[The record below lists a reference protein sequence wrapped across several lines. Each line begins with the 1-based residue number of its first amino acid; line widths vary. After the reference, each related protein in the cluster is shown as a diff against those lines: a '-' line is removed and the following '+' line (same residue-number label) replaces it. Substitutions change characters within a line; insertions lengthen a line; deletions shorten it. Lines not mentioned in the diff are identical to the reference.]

1 MKKVIYFIFTIV
13 LLTACVDNL
22 DDYNVDQK
30 RAALQVALLR
40 KALDSQE
47 QQAAEILKL
56 VEGKG
61 QQLDIRDVTAVAL
74 AVGRELDPEDGRR
87 ARRDQ
92 LRVEQVD

>member
-1 MKKVIYFIFTIV
+1 MDMNVGSSTVFDAALNAVT
-13 LLTACVDNL
+13 
-22 DDYNVDQK
+22 NVDQK

-61 QQLDIRDVTAVAL
+61 QQLDIRV
-74 AVGRELDPEDGRR
+74 
-87 ARRDQ
+87 
-92 LRVEQVD
+92 